1 MAMHKSM
8 RKKIRIM
15 HVVLSMGYGGLERL
29 ISQFAL
35 HNGRTSPYELQ
46 ICCLDRGGG
55 FLDEL
60 AAMQVRYTILNRKP
74 GIFDASLLANLVRL
88 LRTEHIDIV
97 HSHSGCS
104 LYAALAGRLAGVI
117 GVIHTDHGRLVPD
130 RKGLMLEDRISSIL
144 LNAYVAVSLEL
155 TNYLREAVG
164 IGQNKLVT
172 ILNGI
177 DTGMFRPRSAVEIQ
191 IMKAELGLP
200 ADAEVIGTVCR
211 LDPVKNLVYMI
222 RSVQGLLH
230 SRRRIVYPIA
240 GDGPD
245 RGAIERAIENAG
257 LQRKI
262 RLLGERRDVER
273 IMPVLD
279 VFVLPS
285 VSEGTSMTLLEAM
298 ASGVPVVASNVGGN
312 RALVRHGRNGYLF
325 PLAHPEELVA
335 AVRNLLDDKQTAK
348 RLGAQA
354 RTIADRELSFRTMY
368 DKYEGLYATMMS

>member
-1 MAMHKSM
+1 MPMQ
-8 RKKIRIM
+8 KKIRIM

-35 HNGRTSPYELQ
+35 HNGPTSPYELQ

-60 AAMQVRYTILNRKP
+60 AAMQIRYAILNRKP
-74 GIFDASLLANLVRL
+74 GVFDVSLLANLVRL
-88 LRTEHIDIV
+88 LRAERIDIV

-104 LYAALAGRLAGVI
+104 LYAALGGRLAGVR

-130 RKGLMLEDRISSIL
+130 RKGLMLEDRISSFL

-155 TNYLREAVG
+155 TNYLHDAVG
-164 IGQNKLVT
+164 IGQKKLVT

-177 DTGMFRPRSAVEIQ
+177 DTGLFKPRSDVEIQ
-191 IMKAELGLP
+191 FMKAELGLP

-222 RSVQGLLH
+222 RTMQGLLH
-230 SRRRIVYPIA
+230 SRRRTFCLIA
-240 GDGPD
+240 GDGPE
-245 RGAIERAIENAG
+245 RGTIERAIAGVG

-262 RLLGERRDVER
+262 RLLGERHDVER

-279 VFVLPS
+279 VFMLPS
-285 VSEGTSMTLLEAM
+285 LSEGTSMTLLEAM

-312 RALVRHGRNGYLF
+312 RTIVRHGRNGYLF
-325 PLAHPEELVA
+325 PLAHPEQLVA
-335 AVRNLLDDKQTAK
+335 AVRGLLDDKQTAK

-354 RTIADRELSFRTMY
+354 RKIADADLSFTTMY
-368 DKYEGLYATMMS
+368 DKYQGLYATLVS